1 MATNTSTLSP
11 EDVRIG
17 ETLRAL
23 RESRGIRVG
32 EFALQLGISPA
43 YLSNIEAGRKKLTKS
58 LAVKAAQLLDYRV
71 AALIRPDHFPVQVAS

>member
-1 MATNTSTLSP
+1 MTTTPTVLSP

-32 EFALQLGISPA
+32 EFAIQLNISPA
-43 YLSNIEAGRKKLTKS
+43 YLSNIEAGRKRLTQQ
-58 LAVKAAQLLDYRV
+58 LAVKAAGLLDYRV
-71 AALIRPDHFPVQVAS
+71 AALIRPDHFPADVAS